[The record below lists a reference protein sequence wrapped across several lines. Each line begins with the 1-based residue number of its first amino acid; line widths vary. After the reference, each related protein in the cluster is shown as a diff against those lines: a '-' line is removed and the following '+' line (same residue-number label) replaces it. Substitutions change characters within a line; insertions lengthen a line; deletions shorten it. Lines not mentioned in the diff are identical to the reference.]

1 MEPNNQ
7 LPAYRLEGVRYGDI
21 LDLPELFI
29 PEGLVTCIV
38 GESGSG
44 KTTLLR
50 LLNHLISPDAGAI
63 YYFGQNLLALDPVN
77 LRREAVM
84 LGQNPLVFTG
94 TLAEN
99 LQLGRDFA
107 GLEPAPEEMLQE
119 TLRRVHLEKDL
130 QQTASTLSGGE
141 RQRLAL
147 GRVLLLKPRVL
158 LLDEPSAALDED
170 TEEVVMDDLLAYA
183 AEEASTLV
191 LVTHNRALAQRV
203 ADYLVTLHAGKL
215 QAREEVSPA

>member
-1 MEPNNQ
+1 MDWNNQ
-7 LPAYRLEGVRYGDI
+7 LPAYSLQGVRYGDI
-21 LDLPELFI
+21 LDLPELEI
-29 PEGLVTCIV
+29 PSGLVTCIV

-50 LLNHLISPDAGAI
+50 LLNHLISPDAGVI
-63 YYFGQNLLALDPVN
+63 YYYGQDLYTLDPVT
-77 LRREAVM
+77 LRRQAVM
-84 LGQNPLVFTG
+84 LGQNPLIFTG

-107 GLEPAPEEMLQE
+107 GVEPAPRELLEE
-119 TLRRVHLEKDL
+119 TLQRVHLAKDL
-130 QQTASTLSGGE
+130 DQTAATLSGGE

-183 AEEASTLV
+183 AQEASTLV

-203 ADYLVTLHAGKL
+203 AAYLVTLHAGQL
-215 QAREEVSPA
+215 QAVEEVSPA